1 MESEE
6 QLVTVYGNRVISPD
20 PPRPT
25 NAFGKWLDAQVL
37 GRLYPDESLYALKRE
52 DGSPAFVSGTIAKPV
67 SFSVARKLT
76 LGGNVAKPPVVISSK
91 DGPTNKAAEAMQ
103 VAAST
108 KGSFVKKSLKGLAA
122 YVAVDQAFEHAP
134 EAYLLASEYFAKS
147 GVDIHQLAVDASA
160 AIRGTV
166 VDQLLKKGLDV
177 SYIEGANLD
186 AIEASAYKNLLRK
199 YRNTADTS
207 YAEGQA
213 GGATTGNEELDRIA
227 KNLDIERI
235 CRGLGISSS
244 LYATILR
251 GVNTHNPDD
260 IEAFQLHRR
269 MYGLQ
274 AI

>member
-1 MESEE
+1 M
-6 QLVTVYGNRVISPD
+6 
-20 PPRPT
+20 
-25 NAFGKWLDAQVL
+25 
-37 GRLYPDESLYALKRE
+37 
-52 DGSPAFVSGTIAKPV
+52 
-67 SFSVARKLT
+67 
-76 LGGNVAKPPVVISSK
+76 AKPPVVISTK
-91 DGPTNKAAEAMQ
+91 GGPTNQAAAAMQ
-103 VAAST
+103 TAAST

-186 AIEASAYKNLLRK
+186 ATEARAYQDLLNK
-199 YRNTADTS
+199 YRKTADAS
-207 YAEGQA
+207 YANEQA